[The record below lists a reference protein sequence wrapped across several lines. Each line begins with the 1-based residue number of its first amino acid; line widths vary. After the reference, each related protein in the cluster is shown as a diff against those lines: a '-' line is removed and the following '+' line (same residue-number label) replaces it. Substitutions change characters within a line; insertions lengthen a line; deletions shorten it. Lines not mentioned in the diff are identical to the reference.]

1 MNNRKIYRFLQLTWG
16 IIQNAVGYLVVRYC
30 IRHHYPV
37 FRFQNAYVSLW
48 KRRDSASIGMFIFLG
63 YPSTD
68 ILAHEYG
75 HTIQSCILGPLYFPL
90 IGLPSL
96 IWCHGKRFE
105 QKRQRGIYRYSDFYS
120 ERWANHL
127 GEKYTRFRAIDY

>member
-1 MNNRKIYRFLQLTWG
+1 MNNRKIYRFLQWTWG
-16 IIQNAVGYLVVRYC
+16 IFQNIVGYLAFRYC
-30 IRHHYPV
+30 LRRHYPI

-68 ILAHEYG
+68 ILSHEYG
-75 HTIQSCILGPLYFPL
+75 HTIQSCILGPFYFPV

-96 IWCHGKRFE
+96 IWCHAKRFE
-105 QKRQRGIYRYSDFYS
+105 RKRQRGIYRYSDFYP
-120 ERWANHL
+120 ERWANRL
-127 GEKYTRFRAIDY
+127 GEKYTRLRAIDY